1 MIHSIQHQ
9 PHKLDKHNG
18 ANPRLLPMICLSV
31 FDYFVGLALNGLKS
45 HLSSKQLSKDDTVRS
60 NLQKS
65 KFISGRQII
74 YSCYMLQTSIN
85 DRTRMP
91 Q

>member
-1 MIHSIQHQ
+1 MIQSIQHQ
-9 PHKLDKHNG
+9 PHKLNKHTE

-31 FDYFVGLALNGLKS
+31 FEYFVGLALNGLKN
-45 HLSSKQLSKDDTVRS
+45 HLSSKQLPKDDTVRS

-65 KFISGRQII
+65 KFISGKQII
-74 YSCYMLQTSIN
+74 YSCYMLQASIN